1 MATSSLR
8 IPFAFGTSVRFAS
21 SALADLAR
29 SSVGQKSLQESL
41 ADAIVR
47 APNAGRALPEA
58 RSRGE
63 LRVPVGSPRVTLSL
77 SIMEPEGGVSPR
89 GVVFVLHGIRDTKE
103 SMHGWGALLSQNGFR
118 SVMVDLRGHGG
129 STGDTLSYGARESAD
144 LRDALDA
151 LEERGLTRGAVGV
164 AGFSY
169 GAAVA
174 VQWAGLDP
182 RVRAAVAVAPFSRMD
197 EVVAGYLPLP
207 LSPSFLSS
215 LVTMAGARGG
225 FDPAAASPKDAIRR
239 STAPLLLVHG
249 TGDERIPAV
258 HSERIRDARPA
269 GTLLRLTPG
278 ASHRGVVTHAASELR
293 GRLPSWF
300 VEHLP

>member
-1 MATSSLR
+1 MGASLR
-8 IPFAFGTSVRFAS
+8 IPFAFGTSMRFAS
-21 SALADLAR
+21 STLADLAR
-29 SSVGQKSLQESL
+29 SSVGQKSLEESL

-47 APNAGRALPEA
+47 APNAGRVVSESP
-58 RSRGE
+58 GE
-63 LRVPVGSPRVTLSL
+63 LRVLVGSPRVALSF
-77 SIMEPEGGVSPR
+77 SILEPDGGASPR

-103 SMHGWGALLSQNGFR
+103 SMRGWGTLLSQNGFR
-118 SVMVDLRGHGG
+118 AVMVDLRGHGR
-129 STGDTLSYGARESAD
+129 STGDTLSYGARESED
-144 LRDALDA
+144 LREALDA
-151 LEERGLTRGAVGV
+151 LQERGLAMGAVGV

-182 RVRAAVAVAPFSRMD
+182 RVRAAVAVAPFASMD

-207 LSPSFLSS
+207 LSSSFLSS
-215 LVTMAGARGG
+215 LVSMAGARGG

-269 GTLLRLTPG
+269 GTELRLTTG
-278 ASHRGVVTHAASELR
+278 ASHRGVVTHVSSELR
-293 GRLPSWF
+293 ARMPAWF
-300 VEHLP
+300 VEHLPR